1 MTKSEFNDLYDSLC
15 YGHDAELRINGNI
28 IFAEWNGE
36 KIELFHIVDNT
47 GKKICDIS
55 DGNKFDTVKMLFNRC
70 IFGKTLND
78 NHNEI
83 DILDIE

>member
-47 GKKICDIS
+47 GK
-55 DGNKFDTVKMLFNRC
+55 NFV
-70 IFGKTLND
+70 IFPMATSSTR
-78 NHNEI
+78 
-83 DILDIE
+83 